1 MPGPT
6 LKSVATLVVSPLW
19 FLLPYLVLC
28 AATPLIVRLGPVPLV
43 VGGVAVV
50 AAADLGHGFVPL
62 TLCAAWLVPYAL
74 GVALARGRLRSPAA
88 GAALLAVGVLGVV
101 ALIVFAGY
109 PDAAVGVPGDTRSNL
124 NPPSLACVALA
135 VAQTG
140 VAVLVLP
147 WLRRRAA
154 GRTVAAV
161 NRFALPIYLWHQ
173 VGLVTVTVAML
184 WLTDGRPVP
193 GLHTAPDGAWLAV
206 RVMWVGVSATLLLA
220 LARRVYDLRRPQF
233 PARPTEVIAVRD
245 SDPPSRSRVAAHS
258 G

>member
-1 MPGPT
+1 MESFPT
-6 LKSVATLVVSPLW
+6 SADSPSLADDPALGLSHRAKMEILFAVLLAL
-19 FLLPYLVLC
+19 FLGALDQ
-28 AATPLIVRLGPVPLV
+28 TIV
-43 VGGVAVV
+43 
-50 AAADLGHGFVPL
+50 
-62 TLCAAWLVPYAL
+62 
-74 GVALARGRLRSPAA
+74 GVALPSIATDLGGNELYNW
-88 GAALLAVGVLGVV
+88 AV
-101 ALIVFAGY
+101 
-109 PDAAVGVPGDTRSNL
+109 T
-124 NPPSLACVALA
+124 
-135 VAQTG
+135 
-140 VAVLVLP
+140 
-147 WLRRRAA
+147 
-154 GRTVAAV
+154 
-161 NRFALPIYLWHQ
+161 IYLWHQ

>member
-1 MPGPT
+1 
-6 LKSVATLVVSPLW
+6 
-19 FLLPYLVLC
+19 VL
-28 AATPLIVRLGPVPLV
+28 AALTGPVMRIGLIPLV
-43 VGGVAVV
+43 AGGVAVV
-50 AAADLGHGFVPL
+50 AAADLGHGFLPL

-74 GVALARGRLRSPAA
+74 GVALARGRPRSPAA
-88 GAALLAVGVLGVV
+88 GAALLAAGVLGVV

-135 VAQTG
+135 VAQAG